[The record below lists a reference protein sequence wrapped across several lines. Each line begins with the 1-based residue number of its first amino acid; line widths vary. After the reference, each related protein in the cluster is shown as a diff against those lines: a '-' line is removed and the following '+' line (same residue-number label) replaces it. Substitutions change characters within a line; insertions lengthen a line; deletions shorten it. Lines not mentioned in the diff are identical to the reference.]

1 MVKYIFR
8 RTLYMIPIL
17 FGITLITFV
26 LFNVAGGDPAT
37 QRAGRHASAEQ
48 IETIRKELGLDRSL
62 PMQYLF
68 FVKQIATMDFGRSW
82 STQQSVGNMI
92 LEGLGPSLCLAV
104 PGFLITLLITVSI
117 SLFLARYRGSTGDRA
132 TMVAALACESI
143 SSLVFI
149 LALQYTLAYSLGW
162 FPISGWEDGWLERWF
177 YLELPIL
184 IYVVVSLGSNIL
196 FYRTIFIDE
205 MYQDYV
211 RTARAKGLPEGRI
224 LFLHILRNALIP
236 IITIVVLTIP
246 SLMLGS
252 LLAENFFGI
261 PGLGNMLVLAINNSD
276 FPVIKAMTVIGAIL
290 YMVFQLF
297 SDVLYAVV
305 DPKVQLR

>member
-1 MVKYIFR
+1 
-8 RTLYMIPIL
+8 
-17 FGITLITFV
+17 
-26 LFNVAGGDPAT
+26 
-37 QRAGRHASAEQ
+37 
-48 IETIRKELGLDRSL
+48 
-62 PMQYLF
+62 
-68 FVKQIATMDFGRSW
+68 
-82 STQQSVGNMI
+82 
-92 LEGLGPSLCLAV
+92 
-104 PGFLITLLITVSI
+104 LITVSI
-117 SLFLARYRGSTGDRA
+117 SLILARYRGGPMDRSA
-132 TMVAALACESI
+132 MIASLACESI

-149 LALQYTLAYSLGW
+149 LGLQYFLSYRFGW
-162 FPISGWEDGWLERWF
+162 FPISGWENGWIERWS

-211 RTARAKGLPEGRI
+211 RTARAKGLPERRI
-224 LFLHILRNALIP
+224 LFRHILRNALIP